1 MKFLKKR
8 IKAFYRESFYLLSA
22 LISFLVE
29 EVSWLFDLSCFSF
42 LLFLL
47 HCLGSFLIKFHE
59 LGKIEL
65 GLLQELNLSNQDI
78 LKRENLA
85 AFCLDFLSN
94 GLLNAIR
101 YN

>member
-8 IKAFYRESFYLLSA
+8 IKAFYRETFYLLSA
-22 LISFLVE
+22 LISFLDE
-29 EVSWLFDLSCFSF
+29 EVSRFFDLSFFSF

-47 HCLGSFLIKFHE
+47 DCLGSFLIKFHE
-59 LGKIEL
+59 LGEIEL
-65 GLLQELNLSNQDI
+65 GLFQELDLSNQDI

-85 AFCLDFLSN
+85 AFGLDFLSN